1 MQVLRMAG
9 PLLEDFLVNDTP
21 NPNQHLP
28 SNLPTPEE
36 IETMSDAH
44 QASAA
49 LSLPYYWFADPR
61 MRSKFRIPHY
71 LLGGLVRF
79 RMSELFH
86 WAAQSNGVQGRS
98 TDAPAQT
105 QAKTHTTGGVRD

>member
-1 MQVLRMAG
+1 M
-9 PLLEDFLVNDTP
+9 NDTP

-28 SNLPTPEE
+28 SNSPTPEE

-71 LLGGLVRF
+71 LIGGLVRF

-98 TDAPAQT
+98 TDAPVQT
-105 QAKTHTTGGVRD
+105 QVKTHTTGGVRD

>member
-1 MQVLRMAG
+1 M
-9 PLLEDFLVNDTP
+9 NDTP
-21 NPNQHLP
+21 NLNHHHFNP
-28 SNLPTPEE
+28 PTPEE

-98 TDAPAQT
+98 TDAPVQT
-105 QAKTHTTGGVRD
+105 QVQTHTTGGVRD

>member
-9 PLLEDFLVNDTP
+9 PLLEEFLVNDKP
-21 NPNQHLP
+21 NLNQHHH
-28 SNLPTPEE
+28 SNPPTPEE

-79 RMSELFH
+79 RMSELLH
-86 WAAQSNGVQGRS
+86 WAAQSNVVQGRS
-98 TDAPAQT
+98 TDSPQDV
-105 QAKTHTTGGVRD
+105 GGTRD

>member
-1 MQVLRMAG
+1 M
-9 PLLEDFLVNDTP
+9 NDTP
-21 NPNQHLP
+21 NLNQNLH
-28 SNLPTPEE
+28 SNPPTPEE

-98 TDAPAQT
+98 ADAPAQT
-105 QAKTHTTGGVRD
+105 QVKTHTTGGVRD

>member
-1 MQVLRMAG
+1 
-9 PLLEDFLVNDTP
+9 
-21 NPNQHLP
+21 
-28 SNLPTPEE
+28 
-36 IETMSDAH
+36 MSDAH

-105 QAKTHTTGGVRD
+105 QVQTHTTGGVRD